1 MKQTLLIIDAQQELI
16 EGNKEEQ
23 GVFEKEKIVTNIN
36 TVFEKAINEDI
47 PVVFIRDL
55 DVSLGEVPGFQIHR
69 DIKVPSTAIIF
80 DKAATNSFYGT
91 PLHEHL
97 SNNNVDHIVLV
108 YSRR

>member
-1 MKQTLLIIDAQQELI
+1 MFHMVK
-16 EGNKEEQ
+16 
-23 GVFEKEKIVTNIN
+23 
-36 TVFEKAINEDI
+36 
-47 PVVFIRDL
+47 DL
-55 DVSLGEVPGFQIHR
+55 DSRYTGILRYHQLLY
-69 DIKVPSTAIIF
+69 IF

>member
-1 MKQTLLIIDAQQELI
+1 M
-16 EGNKEEQ
+16 
-23 GVFEKEKIVTNIN
+23 
-36 TVFEKAINEDI
+36 
-47 PVVFIRDL
+47 
-55 DVSLGEVPGFQIHR
+55 HR